1 MYTIEL
7 KYYNP
12 NSGRTSHYFFPD
24 IESDLAVD
32 YLTDAKRCGCVILL
46 WRLIPTDRIVIK

>member
-12 NSGRTSHYFFPD
+12 ITGKTFHNFFPAA
-24 IESDLAVD
+24 EVKLARD
-32 YLTDAKRCGCVILL
+32 YLDDAMACNNVILI
-46 WRLIPTDRIVIK
+46 WRLVPTERIVVK

>member
-12 NSGRTSHYFFPD
+12 NSGKTSHYFFPD

-32 YLTDAKRCGCVILL
+32 YLTDAKQCGYVILI
-46 WRLIPTDRIVIK
+46 WRLLPTERIVVR